1 MIVKI
6 ISKGAV
12 YKKSVGKHS
21 YWYCVIEYLDENGK
35 KGKKYIRGFN
45 AKDAREKGN
54 QFMAEFNSV
63 KAQYS
68 RKTLNEIFDELI
80 AVKQLSTPIRD
91 SSVITLRSTYNN
103 NIRDSIGNIPMCE
116 LTTMTIQSLL
126 DDVCRGKTS
135 DSIPLKVR
143 QIIDECWNLYMD
155 KIDCNCDIVS
165 FAKVNKNLLVKVK
178 AKAKY
183 FTAEESEM
191 IYQAA
196 KEYAQTNDNQIG
208 RLAYAVI
215 LLLYTGM
222 RVGEL
227 QALSWEDVDFE
238 NRVISIHNSVTENSY
253 DSLGN
258 KTTSPKV
265 QNATKTPNGKRK
277 IYLHSRAI
285 EALTA
290 LHSYYGYTNYV
301 VASTKGGIIRQN
313 QIGKSFHKILEKT
326 AFDKAGRTNLHLLR
340 HTFSTTIM
348 NNGVGI
354 ENLSPSMGHASPDIT
369 MSLYVHDNENRAL
382 NDLTS
387 NRFFN

>member
-1 MIVKI
+1 
-6 ISKGAV
+6 
-12 YKKSVGKHS
+12 
-21 YWYCVIEYLDENGK
+21 
-35 KGKKYIRGFN
+35 
-45 AKDAREKGN
+45 
-54 QFMAEFNSV
+54 
-63 KAQYS
+63 
-68 RKTLNEIFDELI
+68 
-80 AVKQLSTPIRD
+80 
-91 SSVITLRSTYNN
+91 
-103 NIRDSIGNIPMCE
+103 MCE

-196 KEYAQTNDNQIG
+196 KEYAQTNDNQSG

-369 MSLYVHDNENRAL
+369 MSIYVHDNENRAL